1 MTHAPHFIPHILHHA
16 LPVWWSTYY
25 YGRSH
30 NKIWIIETNSNC
42 EQVSLW
48 FYYNHKLSVKAS
60 SIFIST
66 TPKEKLNIIYAKE
79 LTVATVIFGPKKPK
93 AAVNDLRKK
102 QNQTK
107 LTHKKPKP
115 RLHLGYLARGFFC
128 SVRKQAAKD
137 FKKKKKVCKI
147 CKLLNTWFIRFLNLL
162 NNHSIFQVSISVWH
176 KNGNSTEAIC
186 RRNTYMSKFWV
197 SLFWGMLQWAKAC
210 WEFQHSIRVELS
222 CIAYMVQGWEA
233 KQDTNGMEK
242 K

>member
-30 NKIWIIETNSNC
+30 HKIWIIEKNSNC

-48 FYYNHKLSVKAS
+48 FYYNHRLSVKAS

-66 TPKEKLNIIYAKE
+66 APKEKLKLIYAKE
-79 LTVATVIFGPKKPK
+79 LTVATVILGPKKTR

-102 QNQTK
+102 NKTK
-107 LTHKKPKP
+107 LTHKKTQTKTAS
-115 RLHLGYLARGFFC
+115 RVSSSWIFC
-128 SVRKQAAKD
+128 SVRKQAAKN

-147 CKLLNTWFIRFLNLL
+147 CQLLNTWFIRFLNLL
-162 NNHSIFQVSISVWH
+162 NNHSVLQVFISVWH

-222 CIAYMVQGWEA
+222 YIAYMVQGWEA